1 VFSKM
6 MQQAQQLQKKVQAL
20 QSKLNSLEIQGQ
32 AGGEAVKVVI
42 SGQGKLLKVHLVTQ
56 DLEADLL
63 EDLIM
68 AAYNDA
74 WNQLEQIREQETQAM
89 NIPAGLTGLL
99 P

>member
-1 VFSKM
+1 M

>member
-1 VFSKM
+1 M

-20 QSKLNSLEIQGQ
+20 QDKLNTLEVEGQ
-32 AGGEAVKVVI
+32 AGGGAVKVMI
-42 SGQGKLLKVHLVTQ
+42 SGQGKLMKVHLLAQ
-56 DLEADLL
+56 DLEQDLL
-63 EDLIM
+63 EDLIL

-74 WNQLEQIREQETQAM
+74 WQQLEHIRQQETAAM